1 MTTETVL
8 TNARIVLVDD
18 VISGS
23 VQIVDGRIA
32 DVSNG
37 ASKAAGAIDL
47 DGDHLIPGLVELH
60 TDHLETH
67 YHPRPRVNWP
77 PIPAALA
84 HDAQI
89 VAAGITTVYDAVYV
103 GNHSF
108 ARHERTANDSVV
120 LVKAV
125 ADAQDA
131 GLLRAEHHVHLRCE
145 IVDDGVVEGVKA
157 MLGQADVRLMS
168 LMDHTPGQR
177 QFVNVDKLREYY
189 AGKEGMTDAEIDRYI
204 EDRVA
209 QQERVARTHR
219 DDVVEI
225 ARERGI
231 PLASHDDATVEHVE
245 EACAD
250 GVSISEFPT
259 TEAAAKA
266 AHAKGLMV
274 LMGGPNVVRGGSHSG
289 NVSARTLAET
299 GTLDILSS
307 DYVPASLVMS
317 ACFLAREIDT
327 MDLPA
332 AIRLV
337 TANPAG
343 AVGLDDRGEI
353 AIGKRADLVR
363 LHFAKDVE
371 AIRSV
376 WREGIQVL

>member
-103 GNHSF
+103 GNHAF

-157 MLGQADVRLMS
+157 MLGQTDVRLMS

-225 ARERGI
+225 AKERGI

-317 ACFLAREIDT
+317 ACFLAREIDA

-371 AIRSV
+371 AVRSV